1 MALVLRNCGWIYTC
15 NDQDQ
20 VIADGF
26 IRIEGGCIAEVGSEP
41 YRGPPA
47 EEDIDLAGAIV
58 LPGFVNVHHH
68 FFQSLTKAVPPGTRA
83 TSLDWLFQMYPIWA
97 CYDAESFSV
106 ACELAAAEL
115 LLSGATTSAD
125 HSYFHPRLGS
135 ESLEAQ
141 VDAVRRCGLRLHLV
155 RGSLATIEG
164 NLATRLGEV
173 MGSDVSRLMDEV
185 PGVLSATEAAI
196 RRYHDTS
203 IGALLRIDMGPTGVT
218 YAKPEFMRAN
228 ADMAAKYGCNLH
240 THYHPRKLERDL
252 SRQLLGKEPLDF
264 LRDAGWVGPHTWM
277 AHSTELTDQEIEAF
291 AGAGVGV
298 AHCPH
303 TIIRLGYQITPVAR
317 IRRSGVTVGI
327 GVDGAASNDRSS
339 MITEM
344 RLALLLHRAFS
355 PTDVDPAHDWL
366 DTTDVLAMATRD
378 GARILRRTEIGSLK
392 AGQRADVA
400 AFDLQSIHYAGAIAD
415 PLAALLLSG
424 CDSRAKLTIV
434 EGKVLVRDGR
444 LTRIDEHALVDRAN
458 TAACRVLHRAV
469 ERYPNAI
476 VPSLHGHT
484 RLGGRNDPKR
494 LR

>member
-15 NDQDQ
+15 NERNE

-26 IRIEGGCIAEVGSEP
+26 IRIEGGCIAEVGPEP
-41 YRGPPA
+41 YRGPA
-47 EEDIDLAGAIV
+47 VDENIDLAGAIV
-58 LPGFVNVHHH
+58 LPGLVNVHHH

-97 CYDAESFSV
+97 CYDAEALSV
-106 ACELAAAEL
+106 ACELAVAEL

-141 VDAVRRCGLRLHLV
+141 IDAVTRCGLRLHLV
-155 RGSLATIEG
+155 RGSLATVEG
-164 NLATRLGEV
+164 NLAMRLGEV
-173 MGSDVSRLMDEV
+173 MGADVSRLIDDV
-185 PGVLSATEAAI
+185 PGVLVATEAAI
-196 RRYHDTS
+196 RRHHDTS
-203 IGALLRIDMGPTGVT
+203 EGALLRIDLGPTGVT
-218 YAKPEFMRAN
+218 YAKPELMRAN
-228 ADMAAKYGCNLH
+228 ADLAAKYGCNLH
-240 THYHPRKLERDL
+240 THYHPRELERDL
-252 SRQLLGKEPLDF
+252 SRQLLGKEPLEF
-264 LRDAGWVGPHTWM
+264 LRDAGWIGRQTWM

-291 AGAGVGV
+291 AAAGVGV

-303 TIIRLGYQITPVAR
+303 TIIRLGYRITPVAR
-317 IRRSGVTVGI
+317 MRRSGVTVGI

-344 RLALLLHRAFS
+344 RLALLLHRACS
-355 PTDVDPAHDWL
+355 RADVDPVHDWL

-392 AGQRADVA
+392 TGKRADVA
-400 AFDLQSIHYAGAIAD
+400 AFDLRSIHYAGAVAD
-415 PLAALLLSG
+415 PLAALLLAG

-434 EGKVLVRDGR
+434 EGQVLVRDGR

-458 TAACRVLHRAV
+458 TAACRVLRSAAT
-469 ERYPNAI
+469 RYPNAI
-476 VPSLHGHT
+476 VPRIGKSG
-484 RLGGRNDPKR
+484 PSV
-494 LR
+494 LRGA